1 MLISPNVVLV
11 EDDIDLAEEIGFY
24 LQHQNMNV
32 TTFSSGKLLNG
43 WLEQNKCD
51 VLILDLM
58 LPGEDGLSIAK
69 RLSVRA
75 DFRIV
80 MLTSRVMTDDRI
92 AGFEAGA
99 DVYLNKPIHFTELV
113 TVIRRLCRR
122 LENVP
127 STQWQ
132 LKTKLLVLI
141 APNGQQIK
149 ITTNETY
156 FLCYL
161 SCAEKN
167 YLTRY
172 ELEQKMWGLSNVHTA
187 RRLEVLVSRLRQKLP
202 VMSDELI
209 QTYRGD
215 GYGLIIPLNRIET
228 EFDA

>member
-1 MLISPNVVLV
+1 MLSPNVVLV

-24 LQHQNMNV
+24 LQHQGMNV
-32 TTFSSGKLLNG
+32 TTFSSGKLLDG
-43 WLEQNKCD
+43 WLKHNKCD

-92 AGFEAGA
+92 SGFEAGA

-113 TVIRRLCRR
+113 MVIRRLCQR
-122 LENVP
+122 LENAALP
-127 STQWQ
+127 QWQ
-132 LKTKLLVLI
+132 LKTQLLLLI

-156 FLCYL
+156 FLCHL
-161 SCAEKN
+161 ICAEKN

-172 ELEQKMWGLSNVHTA
+172 ELEQKMWGISNAHTS

-202 VMSDELI
+202 VTNDELI
-209 QTYRGD
+209 QTYRRE